1 MALIK
6 PNYPFKGLNVPNA
19 YLRISNLEYLYNQKK
34 VAYLVSVYANKSIS
48 QSEEETRLDDY
59 YVGITD
65 MPLGGSVPDILRM
78 IYEDI
83 KMKARDADSY
93 PEIAE
98 KFADC
103 IDDVLSLIHIY
114 AEPHQPHAAGSR
126 HHGKPRLCYRG
137 LKNGQVRHDLS
148 LIHI

>member
-6 PNYPFKGLNVPNA
+6 PGYHFRGLNVQNA
-19 YLRISNLEYLYNQKK
+19 YLRISNLEYLYADKK
-34 VAYLVSVYANKSIS
+34 VAYLISAYANKKA
-48 QSEEETRLDDY
+48 SEGDLRLDDY

-78 IYEDI
+78 IYEEI
-83 KMKARDADSY
+83 KMKAQDADSY

-103 IDDVLSLIHIY
+103 IDDVEEDLPPPSY
-114 AEPHQPHAAGSR
+114 AELAAATNILMG
-126 HHGKPRLCYRG
+126 GE
-137 LKNGQVRHDLS
+137 NA
-148 LIHI
+148 